1 MWHHFLHLG
10 MYLKIEINY
19 YKWVNQK
26 ISIFDMALVMSSWK
40 EKLKTSPI
48 ESLLEKRGADDAWL
62 LENSPVGKMQVNIE
76 NRNKPSK

>member
-1 MWHHFLHLG
+1 
-10 MYLKIEINY
+10 
-19 YKWVNQK
+19 
-26 ISIFDMALVMSSWK
+26 MALVMSSWK